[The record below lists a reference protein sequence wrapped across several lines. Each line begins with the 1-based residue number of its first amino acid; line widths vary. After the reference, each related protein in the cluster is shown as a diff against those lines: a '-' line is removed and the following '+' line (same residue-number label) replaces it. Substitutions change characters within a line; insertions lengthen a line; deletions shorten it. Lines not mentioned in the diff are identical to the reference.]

1 MLMDAI
7 GVIIISV
14 GCFAAGLFGGITLMA
29 MAQAGSRDARE
40 RELREGESGNVNKY
54 ND

>member
-7 GVIIISV
+7 GVIIIAV
-14 GCFAAGLFGGITLMA
+14 GCFATGLFGGITLMA

-40 RELREGESGNVNKY
+40 RELQEGDGNNGK
-54 ND
+54 D

>member
-7 GVIIISV
+7 GVIIVAV

-40 RELREGESGNVNKY
+40 RELQKGDGNNGK
-54 ND
+54 D

>member
-1 MLMDAI
+1 MLMDVI

-29 MAQAGSRDARE
+29 MEQAGSRDARE
-40 RELREGESGNVNKY
+40 QEIQEGESGNVNKY